1 MARFNFLTRN
11 KNKTVNLAGG
21 QAFVQSPKMQLASLL
36 LTSFAQDQF
45 YRDAKQAFNDLN
57 QLLAKVEPEFAAKAA
72 VYARTAFGMRS
83 ITHLLAAELGM
94 YASGKAW
101 AKGFYEKVVIRPDDM
116 TEIMA
121 LMLAQNGAKLPN
133 ALRKGFAK
141 AFAKFDGYQLAKYRG
156 EGKTVK
162 LVDVVNLVRPVP
174 VTRNAEALRRLVEGT
189 LRSTGTWEAK
199 LTEAGRTAET
209 DAEKAELKTEA
220 WAELIGGRKIG
231 YFALLRNLRN
241 IAEQAPEL
249 IPAACELL
257 TDRRLIEKSLVLPF
271 RFTTAMEAVQT
282 ADIADKRP
290 ILKALNRAVDL
301 ATANVPVLPGKTLV
315 VLDDSGSMMGKPIQ
329 IGSLF
334 AAVLFR
340 SNDADLMRFSDSA
353 SYVRQNPDNPV
364 MTIAEYL
371 VKNARAS
378 GTNFNAIF
386 ETAKRKYDRIVI
398 LSDMQGWMGG
408 GAPTKTFATYKARTG
423 ADPFIY
429 SFDLQG
435 YGSLQF
441 PEQKVFTLAGF
452 SEKVFDLMAMLE
464 RDPAALVKE
473 IEQVELV

>member
-1 MARFNFLTRN
+1 MARFNLLARN

-45 YRDAKQAFNDLN
+45 YRDATQTFSDLN

-83 ITHLLAAELGM
+83 ITHLLASELGL
-94 YASGKAW
+94 YASGKSW

-116 TEIMA
+116 TEITA
-121 LMLAQNGAKLPN
+121 LMLAQNGARLPN

-141 AFAKFDGYQLAKYRG
+141 AFDKFDGYQLAKYRG
-156 EGKTVK
+156 EGRAVK

-174 VTRNAEALRRLVEGT
+174 VARNADALRRLVEGT
-189 LRSTGTWEAK
+189 LRNTDTWEAK
-199 LTEAGRTAET
+199 LTEAGRAAET
-209 DAEKAELKTEA
+209 DTEKAELKAEA
-220 WAELIGGRKIG
+220 WAELIGNRKIG

-241 IAEQAPEL
+241 IAEQAPDL
-249 IPAACELL
+249 IPAGCELL
-257 TDRRLIEKSLVLPF
+257 TDKRLIQKSLVLPF
-271 RFTTAMEAVQT
+271 RFTTAMEAVQA
-282 ADIADKRP
+282 ADIKDKHP
-290 ILKALNRAVDL
+290 LLKALNRAVDL
-301 ATANVPVLPGKTLV
+301 ALENVPVLPGKTLV

-340 SNDADLMRFSDSA
+340 SNDADLMRFSDDA
-353 SYVRQNPDNPV
+353 SYVTQNPDNPV

-371 VKNARAS
+371 TNNARMA

-386 ETAKRKYDRIVI
+386 QRAKGKYARVVI
-398 LSDMQGWMGG
+398 LSDMQGWMYG
-408 GAPTKTFATYKARTG
+408 GAPTKAFAEYKARTG
-423 ADPFIY
+423 AEPFIY
-429 SFDLQG
+429 SFDLRG

-441 PEQKVFTLAGF
+441 PEPKVFALAGF
-452 SEKVFDLMAMLE
+452 SEKVFDLMGMLE

-473 IEQVELV
+473 IEKVELV